1 MSPQTTATLIP
12 QVFVVWHPQYEY
24 GEQLAIRVL
33 RWLRPGNGLGPD
45 VFYRSL
51 PDPHRTK
58 LPSELERSSSGQKR
72 VSNLQV
78 IVVLVDE
85 HMVSD
90 HSWRRWLDGL
100 AATAGA
106 NRAIM
111 PVALDATAYNMPAS
125 FRELNYLR
133 PTDPRQSPESPLDKT
148 AFEVVARSL
157 LKQLTEAMCRLILP
171 RPTDQNDAKKEKEN
185 EKDHEKKEQAKE
197 QATQRR
203 TNAPLPKVNV
213 FLSHA
218 KKDGTVPAQRLR
230 NYIYSQT
237 QLAAFFDEND
247 IAFGDVF
254 GRVIERTLDSNDT
267 AAMIAIRSVLYPTRP
282 WCRRELSLFRRPRQM
297 NTAKGKA
304 QQWRLYPTLVVEAM
318 DGLDLSSGIPEIGN
332 STAIRWTDS
341 EEGLEELIV
350 NTVIR
355 DAMLAAFHSAL
366 GASIPAKAG
375 QIVIN
380 WLPDPTTLLAID
392 DVREGK
398 ECDVLYPGR
407 GLTGIELNILSEFF
421 PHLTFYS
428 FEEALLW

>member
-12 QVFVVWHPQYEY
+12 QVFVLWHPQYQY

-51 PDPHRTK
+51 PDPSRTK
-58 LPSELERSSSGQKR
+58 LPSDLDRSSSGQKR

-100 AATAGA
+100 ASDAGTT
-106 NRAIM
+106 RAIM
-111 PVALDATAYNMPAS
+111 PVALDATAYNMPAR

-133 PTDPRQSPESPLDKT
+133 PTDPRRSPDSPLDEA

-171 RPTDQNDAKKEKEN
+171 RPMDRDEEQKKDTKQN
-185 EKDHEKKEQAKE
+185 EKKGPPA
-197 QATQRR
+197 QRT

-218 KKDGTVPAQRLR
+218 KKDGTGPAQRLR

-267 AAMIAIRSVLYPTRP
+267 AAMIAVRSVLYPTRP
-282 WCRRELSLFRRPRQM
+282 WCRRELSLFRRPRQVS
-297 NTAKGKA
+297 TATGTA

-318 DGLDLSSGIPEIGN
+318 EGLDLSSGIPEIGN

-350 NTVIR
+350 TTVIR

-380 WLPDPTTLLAID
+380 WLPDPTTLLAVD
-392 DVREGK
+392 DVRAGK
-398 ECDVLYPGR
+398 ECVVLYPGR